1 MIKFYC
7 QKARPIYVRTDD
19 IWMTPS
25 SKTAAGYVYVFT
37 PVTTPTSLAAEATLE
52 QVVAAYNNL
61 LTKLRTAGI
70 LADNGSSYN

>member
-37 PVTTPTSLAAEATLE
+37 PDGYKDLVGIKVALSGAEALDT
-52 QVVAAYNNL
+52 
-61 LTKLRTAGI
+61 RF
-70 LADNGSSYN
+70 